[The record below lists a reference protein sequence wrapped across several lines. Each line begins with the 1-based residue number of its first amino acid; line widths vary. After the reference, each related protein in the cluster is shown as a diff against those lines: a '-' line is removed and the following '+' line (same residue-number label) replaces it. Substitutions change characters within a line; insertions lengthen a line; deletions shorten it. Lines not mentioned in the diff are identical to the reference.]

1 MIRTR
6 PLIPAIPIP
15 RPKPSKP
22 PFFLDMKRQEWHS
35 ATGSLGY
42 RQYESRSSAVMGSS
56 EERHQQDLWNEQD
69 PPPHFAPQ

>member
-6 PLIPAIPIP
+6 HLIPAIPIP

-42 RQYESRSSAVMGSS
+42 QQYEPVSSAVMCSN
-56 EERHQQDLWNEQD
+56 EERQ
-69 PPPHFAPQ
+69 APAGWQ